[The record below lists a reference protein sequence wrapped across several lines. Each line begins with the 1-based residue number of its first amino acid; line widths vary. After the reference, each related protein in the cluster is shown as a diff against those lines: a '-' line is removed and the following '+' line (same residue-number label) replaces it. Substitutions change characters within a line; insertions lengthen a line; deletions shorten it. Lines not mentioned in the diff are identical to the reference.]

1 MELVLLFALLILAGS
16 TIFAIQCFLFFGLTE
31 RPVLLAVTLSWK
43 LAIGAIV
50 GLFVFGFGAILIP
63 AIWINGAIAPLPN
76 YSKVRD
82 IVLALVISTISA
94 VLMYIIGF
102 SLAWETLG

>member
-1 MELVLLFALLILAGS
+1 MELVLLFALLILSGS
-16 TIFAIQCFLFFGLTE
+16 VIFAIQCFLFFGLTE

-50 GLFVFGFGAILIP
+50 GLLAFGFGAILIP
-63 AIWINGAIAPLPN
+63 AIWINSAIAPLPN

-82 IVLALVISTISA
+82 IILALVISAISA

>member
-1 MELVLLFALLILAGS
+1 MELVLLFVLLILSGS
-16 TIFAIQCFLFFGLTE
+16 VIFAIQCFLFFGLTE
-31 RPVLLAVTLSWK
+31 RPVLLAITLSWK

-50 GLFVFGFGAILIP
+50 GLFLFGFGAILLP

-82 IVLALVISTISA
+82 IVIALVISAISA

-102 SLAWETLG
+102 SLAWGTLG